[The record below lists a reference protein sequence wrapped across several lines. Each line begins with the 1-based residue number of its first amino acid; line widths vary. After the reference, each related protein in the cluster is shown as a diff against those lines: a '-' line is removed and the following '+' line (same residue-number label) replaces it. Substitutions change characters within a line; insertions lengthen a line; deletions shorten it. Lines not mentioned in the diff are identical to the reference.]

1 LMELPCNICPF
12 CGTPAPGV
20 RLEATSLDDA
30 LRGIKITDEQG
41 NNN

>member
-1 LMELPCNICPF
+1 
-12 CGTPAPGV
+12 V